1 MRIKGWGL
9 AALAMSGALLG
20 TGACAGGPADSAS
33 GTRSAATTRDDAVLA
48 QARRVADWQLAH
60 MDAFDYVGTF
70 HDQTA
75 DPIDWIQATFWAGL
89 ADFTDATGDAT
100 YAKAIE
106 DHGEAAHWGFGARPR
121 HADADAIGHSWI
133 WASGRVQGAS
143 REARLAPI
151 RARFDAVLAAP
162 SDAAMIFDEGRG
174 ERPCQVRWCWSDA
187 IFMAPPVWTELS
199 EITGDPKYRR
209 HSERELNAT
218 IEALYDRDDHL
229 FYRDSRFI
237 GKPNAAG
244 HKVFWSRGNG
254 WSYAGL
260 AKVLQSLPADDP
272 ARAGYETLFREMS
285 ARLIGLQ
292 GAEGYWPV
300 SLLDAG
306 GPPETSGTAFF
317 VYGLAWGVN
326 AGVLDRAT
334 YSPAV
339 ARGWAALSRAVQPD
353 GRLGWVQQVGYAPD
367 HVAASDTQLYGSGA
381 FLMAASEVSQ
391 RGDW

>member
-1 MRIKGWGL
+1 MRIKGWGM
-9 AALAMSGALLG
+9 AALAVTGALLA
-20 TGACAGGPADSAS
+20 TGACAGAPDDSAALQAV
-33 GTRSAATTRDDAVLA
+33 AAGRDQAVLA
-48 QARRVADWQLAH
+48 QARRVADWQIAH
-60 MDAFDYVGTF
+60 MDGFDYVRSF

-75 DPIDWIQATFWAGL
+75 DPIDWIQATFWIGL
-89 ADFTDATGDAT
+89 ADFADAAGEPA
-100 YAKAIE
+100 YARAVE
-106 DHGEAAHWGFGARPR
+106 EHGEAARWGFGPRAR
-121 HADADAIGHSWI
+121 HADADAIGHSWV
-133 WASGRVQGAS
+133 WAAGRVRGNA
-143 REARLAPI
+143 RATRLAPI
-151 RARFDAVLAAP
+151 RARFDAVLATP
-162 SDAAMIFDEGRG
+162 SDVAMIFDEGRG

-199 EITGDPKYRR
+199 SLTGDPKYRR

-218 IEALYDRDDHL
+218 IGTLYDRDDHL

-260 AKVLQSLPADDP
+260 ARVLQSLPADDP
-272 ARAGYETLFREMS
+272 ARAGYETIFRQMS
-285 ARLIGLQ
+285 ERLIGLQ

-326 AGVLDRAT
+326 AGLLDRTT
-334 YSPAV
+334 YAPAV
-339 ARGWAALSRAVQPD
+339 AKGWAALSRAVQPD

-367 HVAASDTQLYGSGA
+367 HVQASDTQLYGSGA
-381 FLMAASEVSQ
+381 LLLAASEVS
-391 RGDW
+391 RRSDW